1 MMIKMMKPRHLA
13 VSALALAVAV
23 SVSAASSTTNIAY
36 ASGDHDGDG
45 LSLSLSGSAI
55 TNGSADINIWG
66 GEPGMPKTMEV
77 EQELEE

>member
-1 MMIKMMKPRHLA
+1 MMIKMMKPRQLA
-13 VSALALAVAV
+13 VSALALAAAV
-23 SVSAASSTTNIAY
+23 SVSAASSTTDIAY

-45 LSLSLSGSAI
+45 LSLSGSAI

-66 GEPGMPKTMEV
+66 GELGMPKTMEV